1 MGFTSFT
8 LLGTGSRLPKQAV
21 TNDELSTFLDT
32 SDEWIRTRTG
42 IRQRHLLKEEKLIDI
57 ALPAAQQALES
68 SGTKA
73 EELDLIICSTL
84 QGDFVSPAFACVVQ
98 KYLGATCPAFDIN
111 AACSGF
117 VYALDVAAGYF
128 ARGRVKKVLVIAAEA
143 MSRFV
148 DWSERS
154 TCVLFGDGC
163 GAVVLGEGDDLLSI
177 RLTADGNDQSLVIP
191 HEKGSCP
198 YTQSQGAASVLA
210 MDGQEV
216 FKFAVSSICRDIT
229 AVTEEAGITPED
241 LDFMVLHQANQRIM
255 EAAARRLKMPPEKVP
270 SVIAETGNVSSA
282 CIPIVLDELNRS
294 GKLANSRYIALA
306 GFGAGFTTGACV
318 LRCHK

>member
-1 MGFTSFT
+1 MSFT
-8 LLGTGSRLPKQAV
+8 LLGTGSRLPETV
-21 TNDELSTFLDT
+21 ITNDELSTFLDT

-42 IRQRHLLKEEKLIDI
+42 IQRRHLLKEEKLIDI
-57 ALPAAQQALES
+57 AVPAAQQALEN
-68 SGTKA
+68 SGVKA

-84 QGDFVSPAFACVVQ
+84 QGDFVSPAFACLVQ
-98 KYLGATCPAFDIN
+98 KYLGAHCPAFDIN

-128 ARGRVKKVLVIAAEA
+128 ARKRVKKVLIIAAEA
-143 MSRFV
+143 MSRFM
-148 DWSERS
+148 DWNDRG

-177 RLTADGNDQSLVIP
+177 QLTAQGNDEALAIP

-198 YTQSQGAASVLA
+198 YTRREGKPSVLS

-216 FKFAVSSICRDIT
+216 FKFAVSSICRDI
-229 AVTEEAGITPED
+229 AVVTQEAGITPQE
-241 LDFMVLHQANQRIM
+241 LDFMVLHQANYRIM
-255 EAAARRLKMPPEKVP
+255 EAAARRLKIPMEKVP
-270 SVIAETGNVSSA
+270 TIIAETGNVSSA
-282 CIPIVLDELNRS
+282 CIPMVLDELNRS
-294 GKLANSRYIALA
+294 GKLVNSRYIALA

-318 LRCHK
+318 LRCHKK

>member
-42 IRQRHLLKEEKLIDI
+42 IRRRHLLKEEKLIDI

-198 YTQSQGAASVLA
+198 YTQPQAP
-210 MDGQEV
+210 
-216 FKFAVSSICRDIT
+216 CRR
-229 AVTEEAGITPED
+229 
-241 LDFMVLHQANQRIM
+241 FQ
-255 EAAARRLKMPPEKVP
+255 
-270 SVIAETGNVSSA
+270 
-282 CIPIVLDELNRS
+282 
-294 GKLANSRYIALA
+294 Y
-306 GFGAGFTTGACV
+306 
-318 LRCHK
+318 